1 MPDTVSE
8 AQNHGGDSRADMKAK
23 ISETVL
29 DEHLAD
35 ISDQGMDDDQYA

>member
-1 MPDTVSE
+1 MPGTVRE
-8 AQNHGGDSRADMKAK
+8 ADSRADMKAK

-35 ISDQGMDDDQYA
+35 LSNQGMDDAQYAEYMA